1 MIYVG
6 TSGFKFDDWKGTF
19 YPPDVPQNKWLTYY
33 GERFNCLEINS
44 SYYRLMPAQTFYY
57 MAQKVPE
64 GFQFAVKAYGGLTH
78 EPADATADDAR
89 AFIDSL
95 QPLIEASKFG
105 CVLAQFPNRFRNTEE
120 NRQYLIEFKER
131 LEGLPVVIEFRHR
144 EWAEEAVFPFLRE
157 NGLGYC
163 AVDEPRFRS
172 LMPPI
177 AVATSGIGYVRFHG
191 RNAEKWFKGD
201 NKTRYDYLYSEDELR
216 EWVPKIKTLDQQA
229 ERVYVFMNN
238 CYAGK
243 AATNAGQM
251 REILQKEL
259 GDVAGVQPAREP
271 GTLF

>member
-6 TSGFKFDDWKGTF
+6 TSGFKFDDWKGAF
-19 YPPDVPQNKWLTYY
+19 YPPDVPQNKWLNYY
-33 GERFNCLEINS
+33 GARFSCLEINS
-44 SYYRLMPAQTFYY
+44 SYYRLMPARTFYS
-57 MAQKVPE
+57 MAQKVPD
-64 GFQFAVKAYGGLTH
+64 GFQFTVKAFGGLTH

-95 QPLIEASKFG
+95 QPLIEADKFG
-105 CVLAQFPNRFRNTEE
+105 CVLAQFPNRFHNTEE
-120 NRQYLIEFKER
+120 NRQYLVEFKER
-131 LEGLPVVIEFRHR
+131 LEGLPIVVEFRHR
-144 EWAEEAVFPFLRE
+144 EWADEAVFPFLRE

-177 AVATSGIGYVRFHG
+177 AVATSGVGYVRFHG
-191 RNAEKWFKGD
+191 RNYEKWWKGD

-243 AATNAGQM
+243 AATNAAQM
-251 REILQKEL
+251 TDILQKEL
-259 GDVAGVQPAREP
+259 SDVADVQPAAES